1 VNLTPRES
9 QVVQLLRQRQVA
21 AYADLAQQLEVSRK
35 TVQRA
40 LGKAG
45 AYASLNGNSA
55 YVTLKNTPRF
65 DRRGLWGYQ
74 QLRFSRHGD
83 LPRTIQAL
91 VEQSSQGCTLEELQ
105 QWLGTRVHNHLSRLL
120 RRSEIQRFFLGR
132 HAIYTSAAPAPR
144 QQQQAARQPSATAEP
159 LEPVVHEAPALPPG
173 MKAMDLIQLLLQMLR
188 KPEASPA
195 SLAKSL
201 QAKGLAIHADQ
212 VREAMAFYGL
222 KKTTP

>member
-1 VNLTPRES
+1 MNLTPRES
-9 QVVQLLRQRQVA
+9 RVVQLLRQRQVA
-21 AYADLAQQLEVSRK
+21 AYAELAQQLEVSGK

-45 AYASLNGNSA
+45 AYASLNANSA

-65 DRRGLWGYQ
+65 DQRGLWGYQ

-83 LPRTIQAL
+83 LPRTIRAL
-91 VEQSSQGCTLEELQ
+91 IEQSSQGCTLEELQ

-120 RRSEIQRFFLGR
+120 RRGEIQRFSLDR
-132 HAIYTSAAPAPR
+132 HAIYTSADPAKR
-144 QQQQAARQPSATAEP
+144 QQQQVARQPFATAEP
-159 LEPVVHEAPALPPG
+159 LGPAAHEAPALPPG
-173 MKAMDLIQLLLQMLR
+173 MKAMDLIRLLLQMLR
-188 KPEASPA
+188 RREASPA

-201 QAKGLAIHADQ
+201 RAQGLAIHADQ

-222 KKTTP
+222 KKTTR

>member
-1 VNLTPRES
+1 
-9 QVVQLLRQRQVA
+9 VQLLRQRQVA

-132 HAIYTSAAPAPR
+132 HAIYTISGATIGNRPGTRCDSPMA
-144 QQQQAARQPSATAEP
+144 SATASTNQSR
-159 LEPVVHEAPALPPG
+159 G
-173 MKAMDLIQLLLQMLR
+173 TR
-188 KPEASPA
+188 
-195 SLAKSL
+195 
-201 QAKGLAIHADQ
+201 
-212 VREAMAFYGL
+212 
-222 KKTTP
+222 